1 MHRRHILD
9 QLDRYQAES
18 PDDQAHKNSITQ
30 FIKKHPNCFDREL
43 PYGHVTGS
51 AWVINQTRD
60 KVLLTLHAKVEAW
73 MQMGGHSDGHPI
85 TQDVAL
91 REVHE
96 ESGLEPKNIKPLNP
110 GIFDVD
116 VHHYPARQTP
126 LGFEHEHLHF
136 DLRYIFEAD
145 ENEPL
150 SPQEG
155 ESNGLKWVPL
165 SEAHQL
171 NDQERF
177 LRMVRKTL
185 NQKY

>member
-1 MHRRHILD
+1 MHRQHILD

-30 FIKKHPNCFDREL
+30 FIKKHSNCFDREL
-43 PYGHVTGS
+43 PYGHITGS

-85 TQDVAL
+85 TNDVAL
-91 REVHE
+91 REAHE
-96 ESGLEPKNIKPLNP
+96 ESGLQNIDPLTTE
-110 GIFDVD
+110 IFDLD

-126 LGFEHEHLHF
+126 HGFEHEHLHF

-150 SPQEG
+150 TPQAG
-155 ESNGLKWVPL
+155 ESLNLKWVTFK
-165 SEAHQL
+165 EASQL
-171 NDQERF
+171 NSRENF
-177 LRMVRKTL
+177 LRMIRKTL
-185 NQKY
+185 NKKF